1 MSEQSSGPVVRDLG
15 GLLRWRAEHDPDGVT
30 YAFLDG
36 FADRRNWNE
45 QPLTN
50 RELERRSRAVAARI
64 QRHAGPGDRVLV
76 LNQPG
81 PDYVV
86 GIFGSLLAGTVVVP
100 AYPPEA
106 TKLNRGLER
115 VRAIVDDAAP
125 RCVLVDELAG
135 VSGSSLR
142 DAVAGVEWIVS
153 SSVPPEWADAWT
165 EPGTDPEDLAALQY
179 TSGSTGQPKG
189 VMLSHRNLLENLRAG
204 RDAYGI
210 AGRMN
215 GVFWIPPYHDMGLIG
230 GIMMALY
237 CGGRAHLMA
246 PFAFLRDPLRWVNAM
261 SRYQGYVSAAPNF
274 GYEMAARAAE
284 ADRDAV
290 RGLDLSHWR
299 VAISGAEPV
308 HAATL
313 ERFARAFAPA
323 GFRRDAFYPSFGLA
337 ENTLVVAAQPGGAS
351 LARLDPAEL
360 ECHRV
365 REAVA
370 DGAVR
375 TIVGCGP
382 SADPG
387 QRVEIVDPARRMPV
401 PSGTVGEIWVSGPSV
416 AQGYWGKEKETEFVF
431 RSSLATGQGPFLRTG
446 DLGFAGP
453 DGLFVTGRVKDL
465 IVLHGRNHYP
475 HDLER
480 TAEEAHPAVR
490 SGRCVAFS
498 VGGDRGEELVLALEA
513 AGRIAPEQRRAIAA
527 AVRERVG
534 EHHSV
539 AVREVVLVP
548 RGGIRRTSSGKLQRS
563 AVRAAYLSGEYS
575 PEDRARAAYE
585 PPRDEIEQ
593 AVADAWSRVLEIERV
608 GLRDR
613 FFELGGDSLKAARLL
628 ADLDGR
634 LGYRLTLA
642 DLATVHTVAE
652 CAALLR
658 STAHAPRRGGVDIQV
673 DLG

>member
-1 MSEQSSGPVVRDLG
+1 MSEQNVEPVVHDLG

-36 FADRRNWNE
+36 FADRKNWHE
-45 QPLTN
+45 RRLTN
-50 RELERRSRAVAARI
+50 RELEFRARALAARI

-81 PDYVV
+81 PDYLV
-86 GIFGSLLAGTVVVP
+86 GIFGSLLAGAVVVP

-106 TKLNRGLER
+106 TRLNRGLDR
-115 VRAIVDDAAP
+115 VRAIVADAAP
-125 RCVLVDELAG
+125 RCVLVDEPAG
-135 VSGSSLR
+135 VSGSALR
-142 DAVAGVEWIVS
+142 DAAPGVEWIVS
-153 SSVPPEWADAWT
+153 ATVSPEWADSWT
-165 EPGTDPEDLAALQY
+165 APQADAGGLAALQY

-230 GIMMALY
+230 GILMALY

-246 PFAFLRDPLRWVNAM
+246 PFAFLRDPLRWVHAM
-261 SRYQGYVSAAPNF
+261 SRHRGYVSAAPNF

-284 ADRDAV
+284 ADPEAV

-308 HAATL
+308 HAETL

-323 GFRRDAFYPSFGLA
+323 GFRRDAFHPSYGLA
-337 ENTLVVAAQPGGAS
+337 ENTLVVTAQPGGAS

-360 ECHRV
+360 ERHRV
-365 REAVA
+365 REVA
-370 DGAVR
+370 AGSAAR
-375 TIVGCGP
+375 TVVGCGP

-387 QRVEIVDPARRMPV
+387 QRVEVVDPARRTPV
-401 PSGTVGEIWVSGPSV
+401 PAGTVGEIWVGGPSV
-416 AQGYWGKEKETEFVF
+416 AQGYWGKEPETEAVF
-431 RSSLATGQGPFLRTG
+431 RARLATGEGPFLRTG
-446 DLGFAGP
+446 DLGFLGP
-453 DGLFVTGRVKDL
+453 DGLFVTGRIKDL

-490 SGRCVAFS
+490 SGRCVAFP

-513 AGRIAPEQRRAIAA
+513 AGRPAPERQREIAA

-534 EHHSV
+534 EQHAV

-563 AVRAAYLSGEYS
+563 AVRAAYLSGEYP
-575 PEDRARAAYE
+575 PEDRARAGYE
-585 PPRDEIEQ
+585 APRDEVEQ
-593 AVADAWSRVLEIERV
+593 AVADAWSRVLEVERV

-658 STAHAPRRGGVDIQV
+658 SAARAPRHGGADIQV